1 MRMIG
6 NETIEQAAY
15 EVMCKAAI
23 DFGGTLTEFNSAL
36 SGPQADRYAIAQD
49 WQAVGDDLR
58 NAMGVYEF
66 TIEVEEPANADRP

>member
-1 MRMIG
+1 MSDFLFARPSFWEG
-6 NETIEQAAY
+6 LGRL
-15 EVMCKAAI
+15 I

>member
-1 MRMIG
+1 MSDFLFARPSFWEG
-6 NETIEQAAY
+6 LGRL
-15 EVMCKAAI
+15 I

-58 NAMGVYEF
+58 NAMGVYEV
-66 TIEVEEPANADRP
+66 TIEVEEPVNADRP

>member
-1 MRMIG
+1 MSDFLFARPSFWEG
-6 NETIEQAAY
+6 LGRL
-15 EVMCKAAI
+15 I
-23 DFGGTLTEFNSAL
+23 DFGGTLTEFNNAL